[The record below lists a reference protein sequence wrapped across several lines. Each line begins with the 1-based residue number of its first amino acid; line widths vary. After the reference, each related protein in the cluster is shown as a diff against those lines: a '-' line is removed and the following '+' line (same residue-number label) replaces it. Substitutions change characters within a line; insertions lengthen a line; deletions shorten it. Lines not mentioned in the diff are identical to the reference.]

1 MSGMC
6 IALWLTVRAAQQG
19 DRLAWGMAWACA
31 IGLPMQI
38 GMYQLALSMT
48 QLVSRP
54 ALPWQAAI
62 ALVCTAYFAV
72 TGTMLWLR
80 NRHESNIRSE
90 QQTGRDP
97 ITQLY
102 SSVEIVKKIIHAQ
115 ERRART
121 KRDGAVMAVM
131 VFEPERLQAQIGQYG
146 MNEIYIQLARRM
158 QRHTGVV
165 NPAGRYYDRCFIVL
179 IETMHSPKWI
189 RTLGL
194 RVASSLRHP
203 LEVTSLAG
211 ERMQVHADIGV
222 GITHLSRTRKDVDQL
237 LHEAQSLAQ
246 AARAMPSRA
255 AMMDPDTRQPV
266 PVESAD
272 LGDSWKAL
280 RAQGP
285 QSRRKGSPSS
295 LPPVKKRRKEPA

>member
-1 MSGMC
+1 
-6 IALWLTVRAAQQG
+6 
-19 DRLAWGMAWACA
+19 
-31 IGLPMQI
+31 
-38 GMYQLALSMT
+38 
-48 QLVSRP
+48 
-54 ALPWQAAI
+54 
-62 ALVCTAYFAV
+62 
-72 TGTMLWLR
+72 
-80 NRHESNIRSE
+80 
-90 QQTGRDP
+90 
-97 ITQLY
+97 
-102 SSVEIVKKIIHAQ
+102 
-115 ERRART
+115 
-121 KRDGAVMAVM
+121 
-131 VFEPERLQAQIGQYG
+131 
-146 MNEIYIQLARRM
+146 M

-211 ERMQVHADIGV
+211 ERMQVHANIGV

-237 LHEAQSLAQ
+237 LDEAQSLAQ

-285 QSRRKGSPSS
+285 ESRRKGTPSS